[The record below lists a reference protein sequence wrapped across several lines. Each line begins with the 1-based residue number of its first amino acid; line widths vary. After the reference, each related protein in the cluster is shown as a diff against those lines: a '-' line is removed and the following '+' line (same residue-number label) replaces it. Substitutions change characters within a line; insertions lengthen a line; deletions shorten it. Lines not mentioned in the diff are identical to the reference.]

1 VSDPGVSDPGVSDPG
16 LSDPG
21 DTRLRVERLR
31 GEIDI
36 ASVPALARRLTSVP
50 NTLHTLIVDLSAVTY
65 LDSSGVRLLHELHD
79 RLSLRA
85 QRLVVVC
92 PEGAAPRRVLDLT
105 GFGHRVAL
113 EDSLAQARTVLDG
126 G

>member
-1 VSDPGVSDPGVSDPG
+1 VNDAD
-16 LSDPG
+16 

-36 ASVPALARRLTSVP
+36 AAVPALSRRLMSVP
-50 NTLHTLIVDLSAVTY
+50 NTLHALIVDLSAVTY

-92 PEGAAPRRVLDLT
+92 PGGAAPRRVLDLT

-113 EDSLAQARTVLDG
+113 EDSLAGARAALNRG
-126 G
+126 

>member
-1 VSDPGVSDPGVSDPG
+1 M
-16 LSDPG
+16 SDPG

-36 ASVPALARRLTSVP
+36 AAVPALARRLMSVP
-50 NTLHTLIVDLSAVTY
+50 NTLHALIVDLSAVTY
-65 LDSSGVRLLHELHD
+65 LDSSGVRLLHELND

-92 PEGAAPRRVLDLT
+92 PGGAAPRRVLELT
-105 GFGHRVAL
+105 GFGHRVPL
-113 EDSLAQARTVLDG
+113 EESLARARMALDG